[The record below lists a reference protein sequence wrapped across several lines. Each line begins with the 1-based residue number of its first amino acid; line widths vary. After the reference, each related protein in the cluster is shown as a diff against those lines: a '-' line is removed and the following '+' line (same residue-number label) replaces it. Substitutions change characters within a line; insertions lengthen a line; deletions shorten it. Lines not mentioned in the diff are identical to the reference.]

1 MTAIGNPTAFVAT
14 YMVFAPLF
22 GYLGD
27 RYDRTWIIGVGVSF
41 WSLAT
46 LAGSFMTNF
55 WWFMVFRA
63 LVGIGEA
70 SYSTIAPAIIS
81 DLFSKDTRS
90 KVLAL
95 FYFAIPFGTGLGY
108 MIGAE
113 IAEQT
118 DEWRWGLRVTP
129 FMGLIA
135 VLGIIFFMEDP
146 PRGSADGSDLRPSSP
161 REDLNALRKN
171 TSFVLS
177 TVAFTCVTFS
187 AGKSDW

>member
-1 MTAIGNPTAFVAT
+1 MIITTFDT
-14 YMVFAPLF
+14 DE
-22 GYLGD
+22 YLQD
-27 RYDRTWIIGVGVSF
+27 
-41 WSLAT
+41 
-46 LAGSFMTNF
+46 
-55 WWFMVFRA
+55 A
-63 LVGIGEA
+63 L
-70 SYSTIAPAIIS
+70 
-81 DLFSKDTRS
+81 K
-90 KVLAL
+90 
-95 FYFAIPFGTGLGY
+95 GTDDIQ
-108 MIGAE
+108 IGAE

-187 AGKSDW
+187 AGKSNW